1 MNRRRDARE
10 RVLQAL
16 YAHELGGGDVD
27 HVIKTL
33 IRPKLKDHPVALDFA
48 ISLLVRTLDHARE
61 ANRYIAEHAKN
72 WAVGRIAVIDRI
84 LMRMAIVEFLKFE
97 DIPPKVSINESIEI
111 AKRYSTAQS
120 GKFINGILD
129 AVLEDLKKDGVLR
142 KTGRGLVGMGTDLEE
157 TPPAEVTEVE

>member
-33 IRPKLKDHPVALDFA
+33 IRPKLKDYAVALDFA
-48 ISLLVRTLDHARE
+48 IRLLARTLDHGEE

-84 LMRMAIVEFLKFE
+84 LLRMAIVEFLHFE

-111 AKRYSTAQS
+111 AKRFSTAQS

-129 AVLEDLKKDGVLR
+129 AVLEDLKKEDSLR
-142 KTGRGLVGMGTDLEE
+142 KTGRGLVGMQPASEG
-157 TPPAEVTEVE
+157 TPPVEVTEVE